1 MIQIFYINK
10 KYVPLYQ
17 LYNPPK
23 KIPKNIV
30 LDGEIQLFQQHIN
43 SRENIYCT
51 HSVHNTSNYM
61 GREGRGWTKGRK
73 YSGNIKM

>member
-1 MIQIFYINK
+1 MSPYIS
-10 KYVPLYQ
+10 YTIHQ
-17 LYNPPK
+17 K